1 MPSNTANDNSNLMFY
16 CKCFSPRPANW
27 LSPAASLLFTAW
39 SLLAFTPMYNTQWSL
54 GLTRGVTPAPNYVK
68 ACSHKMI
75 LDSSSRSNCQPVVF
89 FFHSNYT
96 KCIISILSCCHKH
109 FRLRCSTE
117 HLVCPARQHHSHW
130 WTLMSMAPTPETA
143 RIHWSCAAK
152 NAGLDEQWRCG
163 AVSEQTLASLALC
176 LSFCLWLV
184 CHTRQ
189 RDCDS
194 SRAVQ

>member
-54 GLTRGVTPAPNYVK
+54 GLTGGVTPAPNYVK

-109 FRLRCSTE
+109 FRLGAALSILSALRGSIIHIDERWWVWRQLLKQQGYTE
-117 HLVCPARQHHSHW
+117 AVLQRMRDW
-130 WTLMSMAPTPETA
+130 M
-143 RIHWSCAAK
+143 
-152 NAGLDEQWRCG
+152 NNDG
-163 AVSEQTLASLALC
+163 AVQC
-176 LSFCLWLV
+176 
-184 CHTRQ
+184 Q
-189 RDCDS
+189 
-194 SRAVQ
+194 SRL